1 MKGWQM
7 PWREGRDAWRRLSR
21 RPGYTGLSVIV
32 LGVGLGVVVFLFSL
46 VHTLVLKP
54 LPYPQSDRLVAIG
67 RMADNGIGDIDSDQ
81 YLRLQGGL
89 HQLDGLGAYASSGVS
104 VLGDAGAIYVDAT
117 ELSASLLDLFAVKP
131 LLGRSLVAADQDATA
146 SRVALLGESLWRRAF
161 QADPHIVGRVVR
173 VDGEWVTVVGVMP
186 ASFGFPNDGELW
198 MPLRLLPG
206 AHRALSGVGRLR
218 APEGLAQARAE
229 LAARNDELQQLLPTG
244 WRVQALT
251 VKPLALSFV
260 PEDMRRW
267 VWLMF
272 GAGSLVL
279 LLACLNV
286 ANLQLVQSL
295 QRGRELALR
304 SALGSTRGRL
314 VLGALMEAWLL
325 SLAALA
331 VALPIVHAGQRW
343 IVSMY
348 FENAPETSHLHQFD
362 IDGSVLAFAL
372 VMALASTAL
381 AGGVPAWRAS
391 GRDLQD
397 NLREGTRGSSGG
409 FARFARVMVVAEVA
423 LTVVLLVGSGTF
435 VRALNALLVQPPVG
449 ATHATQV
456 LTAQVALPPALY
468 TRDEQ
473 RIQFFETLVERL
485 RVEAGVTEATASN
498 TVPSA
503 VLGSH
508 EYVALPGQPRPNAGW
523 PQAQMGIVDA
533 HFLATYGVRLLSGR
547 FFDTRDR
554 ADSTAVVVV
563 DRKMA
568 QAFWPGTEAVGQS
581 LLLYPGNAWA
591 RTVTVVGVIEP
602 LQLDGMLERPLP
614 GLLMPLTQSARQSP
628 LASVGVAIRTPA
640 DAQVFVRRLINMVRS
655 IDPQAAVYGTL
666 SQARS
671 MAKSRV
677 GLAVLTQVFA
687 TLGLVALLL
696 AAAGLYGVLA
706 FSVAQRTREIGIR
719 RAVGAGHA
727 AILREA
733 GRQLAWQLGIG
744 LSLGVL
750 LALPWSSVLADPGLR
765 TRAHDPAVFAPV
777 ALLVIVVAAL
787 AALLPLH
794 RALRVDPAI
803 ALRDE

>member
-1 MKGWQM
+1 MILHECLG
-7 PWREGRDAWRRLSR
+7 AWRRLVR
-21 RPGYTGLSVIV
+21 RPGYAALSVSV

-46 VHTLVLKP
+46 VHTLVLEP
-54 LPYPQSDRLVAIG
+54 LPFPQGDRLVAIG
-67 RMADNGIGDIDSDQ
+67 QVADNGIGSIDSDQ
-81 YLRLQGGL
+81 YLRLQDGL
-89 HQLDGLGAYASSGVS
+89 GQLDGLGAYASSGVS
-104 VLGDAGAIYVDAT
+104 VLGDGGAIYVNAA
-117 ELSASLLDLFAVKP
+117 ELSASLLDLLAVKP
-131 LLGRSLVAADQDATA
+131 LLGRPLVAADQDASTG
-146 SRVALLGESLWRRAF
+146 RVALLGESLWRRAF
-161 QADPHIVGRVVR
+161 QADPHVVGRAVR
-173 VDGEWVTVVGVMP
+173 IDGAWVTVVGVMP
-186 ASFGFPNDGELW
+186 TSFGFPSEVELW

-206 AHRALSGVGRLR
+206 EHRELSGVGRLR
-218 APEGLAQARAE
+218 APEGLAAARAE
-229 LAARNDELQQLLPTG
+229 LAARNDELRQLLPSA
-244 WRVQALT
+244 WHVQALT

-295 QRGRELALR
+295 QRSRELALR
-304 SALGSTRGRL
+304 SALGSTRARL
-314 VLGALMEAWLL
+314 VLRALMEAALL

-331 VALPIVHAGQRW
+331 VALPIVLAGQRW

-348 FENAPETSHLHQFD
+348 FENAPGSAHLHQFG
-362 IDGSVLAFAL
+362 IDGGVLAFAL
-372 VMALASTAL
+372 AMALACTAL
-381 AGGVPAWRAS
+381 AGGIPAWRAT
-391 GRDLQD
+391 GDDLQA
-397 NLREGTRGSSGG
+397 NLREGTRGSGGG

-423 LTVVLLVGSGTF
+423 LTVVLLVGAGTF
-435 VRALNALLVQPPVG
+435 VRALDALLVQPPVG
-449 ATHATQV
+449 ASHASQV
-456 LTAQVALPPALY
+456 LTAQVALPPGLY
-468 TRDEQ
+468 TSDEQ

-508 EYVALPGQPRPNAGW
+508 EYVALPGQPHPNTGW
-523 PQAQMGIVDA
+523 PRAQMGIVDG
-533 HFLATYGVRLLSGR
+533 HFLSTYGVRLLAGR
-547 FFDTRDR
+547 FIDARDR
-554 ADSTAVVVV
+554 ADTAAVVVI

-568 QAFWPGTEAVGQS
+568 QAFWPGAEAVGQS
-581 LLLYPGNAWA
+581 LVLYPGNAWA

-614 GLLMPLTQSARQSP
+614 GLLMPLAQSAKQSP
-628 LASVGVAIRTPA
+628 LASVGVAIRTPI
-640 DAQVFVRRLINMVRS
+640 DAQVFARRLIGVVRS
-655 IDPQAAVYGTL
+655 IDPQAAVHGTL

-719 RAVGAGHA
+719 RAIGAGHA
-727 AILREA
+727 AILRDA

-750 LALPWSSVLADPGLR
+750 LALPWSGVLADPVLR
-765 TRAHDPAVFAPV
+765 TRAHDPAVFVPV
-777 ALLVIVVAAL
+777 AVLVILVSAL
-787 AALLPLH
+787 AALQPLR